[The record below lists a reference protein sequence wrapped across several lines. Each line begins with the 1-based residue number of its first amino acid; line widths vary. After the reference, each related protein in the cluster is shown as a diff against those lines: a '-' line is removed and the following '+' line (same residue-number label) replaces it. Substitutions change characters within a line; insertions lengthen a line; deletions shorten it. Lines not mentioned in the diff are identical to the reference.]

1 MFPSERLTPRA
12 RQVLGLARQ
21 EAERLQHGS
30 IGAEHLLLALMREES
45 GITSQILTQRLKL
58 ERDRIED
65 LVDDFSYLGDTG
77 ASGRRDLSPEMKRA
91 LELAIQ
97 EADRMKQDHV
107 GTEHLLLGL
116 VRPTE
121 GVIIKMLKQLKITPE
136 EVRQHARRAI
146 QDATNAATRMTTTL
160 TRESIRVD
168 MTPDSAP
175 AEQPRLRVV
184 FSDRAR
190 NEVKVEMSLTVEQA
204 KEAMIVFAKALSRNQ
219 KGKVLDLDQDA
230 QTHIDV
236 FIE

>member
-1 MFPSERLTPRA
+1 
-12 RQVLGLARQ
+12 
-21 EAERLQHGS
+21 
-30 IGAEHLLLALMREES
+30 
-45 GITSQILTQRLKL
+45 
-58 ERDRIED
+58 
-65 LVDDFSYLGDTG
+65 
-77 ASGRRDLSPEMKRA
+77 
-91 LELAIQ
+91 
-97 EADRMKQDHV
+97 
-107 GTEHLLLGL
+107 